1 MVAPTLN
8 EENPMTTEA
17 DKLMEDMRAV
27 VEHAEAL
34 LHATSGQAG
43 AGISEARARAE
54 DSLKSAR
61 ARLEAIEDD
70 ITGRAREAAKAAD
83 RYVRDNPWTA
93 IGVAAGVGVLVGVLI
108 ARR

>member
-54 DSLKSAR
+54 ELDRGTPR
-61 ARLEAIEDD
+61 APRQQS
-70 ITGRAREAAKAAD
+70 G
-83 RYVRDNPWTA
+83 
-93 IGVAAGVGVLVGVLI
+93 G
-108 ARR
+108 